1 MKKKTI
7 YELGGKCCKLGVACY
22 GSRAFCEITKE
33 KKYFDSGQEEGHEER
48 DEGEERGK
56 MSKGD
61 DTESR
66 EEEEG
71 GEASLSQMIK
81 RRMVTP

>member
-1 MKKKTI
+1 M
-7 YELGGKCCKLGVACY
+7 ACY

-33 KKYFDSGQEEGHEER
+33 KNISTRDKRKGTKSG

-71 GEASLSQMIK
+71 GKASLSQMTK